1 MAYLDAVLSPGETSD
16 EIRGVDLL
24 ASFGAPAQVA
34 CQIVPDD
41 PVLIWYARMEAT
53 INGDDWHHVDGWNG
67 PGDTLEPVR
76 PDRPPIA
83 GGKYRVTSDVQSETN
98 VRVTLRGK

>member
-1 MAYLDAVLSPGETSD
+1 MAYLDAVLTPGSTSD

-24 ASFGAPAQVA
+24 ASYGAPAQVA

-41 PVLIWYARMEAT
+41 ATLIWYANMEGT
-53 INGDDWHHVDGWNG
+53 INGDDWHPVDGWRG
-67 PGDTLEPVR
+67 PGNSLEPVR

-83 GGKYRVTSDVQSETN
+83 GGKYRVSNDAQSLTDI
-98 VRVTLRGK
+98 RITLRGK